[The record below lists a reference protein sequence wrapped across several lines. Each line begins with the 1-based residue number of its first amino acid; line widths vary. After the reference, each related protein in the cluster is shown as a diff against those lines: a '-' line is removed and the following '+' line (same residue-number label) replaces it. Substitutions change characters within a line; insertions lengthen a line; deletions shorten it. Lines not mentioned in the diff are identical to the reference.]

1 MACKSA
7 TKYSSP
13 DIVILEK
20 NFVLDTI
27 CMEVFRNFQP
37 FTIYGVSHSIVS
49 NHDQK
54 GEKVFPKSWTTTYM
68 RSSKW
73 ILLKKGYIYIK
84 DFGKIWFHCTVWLKS
99 IPTVC

>member
-73 ILLKKGYIYIK
+73 ILLKKVTY
-84 DFGKIWFHCTVWLKS
+84 T
-99 IPTVC
+99 

>member
-54 GEKVFPKSWTTTYM
+54 GEKKRAAQGLCWTPEATE
-68 RSSKW
+68 RVQREQNHW
-73 ILLKKGYIYIK
+73 
-84 DFGKIWFHCTVWLKS
+84 
-99 IPTVC
+99 

>member
-37 FTIYGVSHSIVS
+37 FTIYGVSHSSVVIMI
-49 NHDQK
+49 K
-54 GEKVFPKSWTTTYM
+54 KVKKYSPKVEQ
-68 RSSKW
+68 
-73 ILLKKGYIYIK
+73 LLI
-84 DFGKIWFHCTVWLKS
+84 
-99 IPTVC
+99 